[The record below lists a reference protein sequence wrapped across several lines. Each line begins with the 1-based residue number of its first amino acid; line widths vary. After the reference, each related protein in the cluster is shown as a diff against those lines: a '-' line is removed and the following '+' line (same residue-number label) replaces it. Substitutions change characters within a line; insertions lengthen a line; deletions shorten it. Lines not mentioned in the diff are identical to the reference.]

1 MWPQSGTVAWDV
13 FPAAATLYGMAIVR
27 ASAPRALYEARPGR
41 GVIVAAD
48 LADLRGPVTGTA
60 ELPLRLFWNPDRTFG
75 LDDPDMLAWM
85 YENVLREATRAEDL
99 TSYLHGD
106 TLVARWG
113 DLFLPRGVRRA
124 WEDRHPVLRPA
135 VAPAA

>member
-1 MWPQSGTVAWDV
+1 MATVQ
-13 FPAAATLYGMAIVR
+13 AA
-27 ASAPRALYEARPGR
+27 APRALYEARPGR
-41 GVIVAAD
+41 GAIVAAD
-48 LADLRGPVTGTA
+48 LADLHGPVTGTV
-60 ELPLRLFWNPDRTFG
+60 ELPLRLFWNPDRTFD

-99 TSYLHGD
+99 TSYLDRG
-106 TLVARWG
+106 TLVARWP

-135 VAPAA
+135 AIAPAA